1 MERRGIAAIFILV
14 IFMGVINIP
23 VATQSDESTTQ
34 EFILDPAMGD
44 VVYSMVLNEQNDLLL
59 VGDRV
64 PANSNDS
71 FRLEGMLLE
80 VTSQGEVSEIYVFD
94 DNEVNSFTDIALD
107 SSGNILLA
115 GKGGEWEGRQ
125 FGYLMKLTE
134 TGEIIWNIEFPEIY
148 FHDFVGIEVNLTT
161 DDVFFAGTVSY
172 GHEGIFL
179 SKVNSTGEIEWEQTL
194 YREGYLDWPYTAHSL
209 YLMSQG
215 LLLGVDIGVSSGLTF
230 FVAEMIVAFSS
241 NGTEL

>member
-107 SSGNILLA
+107 SSG
-115 GKGGEWEGRQ
+115 
-125 FGYLMKLTE
+125 
-134 TGEIIWNIEFPEIY
+134 
-148 FHDFVGIEVNLTT
+148 
-161 DDVFFAGTVSY
+161 
-172 GHEGIFL
+172 
-179 SKVNSTGEIEWEQTL
+179 
-194 YREGYLDWPYTAHSL
+194 
-209 YLMSQG
+209 
-215 LLLGVDIGVSSGLTF
+215 
-230 FVAEMIVAFSS
+230 
-241 NGTEL
+241 